1 MKAKQLLLLTI
12 INIYGF
18 PYSKHVTS
26 FVPEW
31 NNNDMRLYEI
41 KDIFVE
47 GEVLYTGLLYSFLG
61 VKAVPYVSMQWSA
74 NHMFCADNKWKVSDA
89 FYQCGLCWL

>member
-47 GEVLYTGLLYSFLG
+47 GEVL
-61 VKAVPYVSMQWSA
+61 
-74 NHMFCADNKWKVSDA
+74 
-89 FYQCGLCWL
+89 